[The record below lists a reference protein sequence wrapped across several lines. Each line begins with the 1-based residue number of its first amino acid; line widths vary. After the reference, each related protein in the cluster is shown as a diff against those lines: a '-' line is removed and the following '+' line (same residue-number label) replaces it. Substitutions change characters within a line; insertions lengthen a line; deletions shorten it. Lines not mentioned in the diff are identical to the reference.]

1 MPNFFVFAMYRPL
14 LILSLTLPC
23 ARSKPSRMKLTP
35 AFILLFLI
43 AGPLVAQIEPN
54 AGTWKTLIIKSGSE
68 FRLPPPPDA
77 KATQAELKTMLA
89 QPRPDA
95 KTQQQITYWNAGS
108 PGYRWRQFVYECK
121 PPNNL
126 RYGNVAA
133 LLQIALYE
141 ATIAAWD
148 SKYAYRRPR
157 PGIANHQLTPAI
169 ATPDSPSYPCEHAV
183 AAGVAATV
191 IARIFPQKADTVRQM
206 AQAAA
211 QSRVRAGVAY
221 PSDAVAGYR
230 LGQQVAERV
239 LARMLADA
247 PVAWDGK
254 RPTGPGVFRGRIPY
268 NPTLGSRKTLILTSG
283 SQFRPGPPPDFT
295 KDMAELKT
303 TRRTTVTKA
312 RANYWLYQDFWRDVV
327 DQKIREYRLDDN
339 PPRAARIYA
348 LVDLARQEGT
358 IACWD
363 AKYAYWGIRPSEMD
377 TTYVPELPTP
387 SFPGYPSGHATF
399 STAAAVMMA
408 YLFPA
413 ETDYFME
420 QAKEGAESRFDA
432 GAHFR
437 TDNEVGLALGRKV
450 GDELVK
456 WAKTDGADNGNEPA
470 RNTESVK
477 KQALPKKSAMN
488 TTRLTAAPK

>member
-1 MPNFFVFAMYRPL
+1 MRFSVV
-14 LILSLTLPC
+14 
-23 ARSKPSRMKLTP
+23 
-35 AFILLFLI
+35 FILIFVV
-43 AGPLVAQIEPN
+43 AGPLAAQIEPN
-54 AGTWKTLIIKSGSE
+54 AGAWKTLIIKSGRE

-77 KATQAELKTMLA
+77 KATQSELKTMLTQA
-89 QPRPDA
+89 RPDA
-95 KTQQQITYWNAGS
+95 KTQQEIMYWNAGS
-108 PGYRWRQFVYECK
+108 PVYRWRQVVYELK

-126 RYGNVAA
+126 RYGNVAT
-133 LLQIALYE
+133 LLEIALYD

-148 SKYAYRRPR
+148 SKYAYQRLR
-157 PGIANHQLTPAI
+157 PGAANRQLKTAI

-191 IARIFPQKADTVRQM
+191 LTRIFPQKADTVRQM
-206 AQAAA
+206 AQAAM

-221 PSDAVAGYR
+221 PSDVAAGFA
-230 LGQQVAERV
+230 LGQRVAERV

-254 RPTGPGVFRGRIPY
+254 RPTGPGVFRGKIPY
-268 NPTLGSRKTLILTSG
+268 NPTLGSRKTLILKSG
-283 SQFRPGPPPDFT
+283 NQFRPGPPPDFT

-303 TRRTTVTKA
+303 TIRTTVTKA

-339 PPRAARIYA
+339 PPRAARVYA

-377 TTYVPELPTP
+377 TTYVPELPMP
-387 SFPGYPSGHATF
+387 QFPGYPSGHATF
-399 STAAAVMMA
+399 STTAAVMMA

-413 ETDYFME
+413 EADYFME
-420 QAKEGAESRFDA
+420 KAREGAESRFDA

-437 TDNEVGLALGRKV
+437 TDNEVGLELGRKV

-456 WAKTDGADNGNEPA
+456 WAKTDGADTPFMPVRKTG
-470 RNTESVK
+470 
-477 KQALPKKSAMN
+477 
-488 TTRLTAAPK
+488 TAVQQSSIGRQQRQVVR

>member
-1 MPNFFVFAMYRPL
+1 MQDFPVFAMYQPF
-14 LILSLTLPC
+14 LILSLTPFYAWLTPW
-23 ARSKPSRMKLTP
+23 RMKLIAAIVLT
-35 AFILLFLI
+35 LFV

-54 AGTWKTLIIKSGSE
+54 AGTWKTLIIQSGRE
-68 FRLPPPPDA
+68 LRLPPPPDA
-77 KATQAELKTMLA
+77 KATQAELKTMLT

-95 KTQQQITYWNAGS
+95 KTQSQITYWNAGS
-108 PGYRWRQFVYECK
+108 PGYRWRQIVYDLK

-126 RYGNVAA
+126 RYGNVAT
-133 LLQIALYE
+133 LLEIALYD

-148 SKYAYRRPR
+148 SKYAYQRPR
-157 PGIANHQLTPAI
+157 PGAANRQLKTAI

-191 IARIFPQKADTVRQM
+191 LARIFPQKADTVRQM
-206 AQAAA
+206 AQVAM

-221 PSDAVAGYR
+221 PSDAAAGFA

-268 NPTLGSRKTLILTSG
+268 NPTLGSRKTLVLTSG

-303 TRRTTVTKA
+303 TIRTAVTKA

-363 AKYAYWGIRPSEMD
+363 AKYTYWGIRPAEMD

-387 SFPGYPSGHATF
+387 QFPGYPSGHATF
-399 STAAAVMMA
+399 STAAAVTMA
-408 YLFPA
+408 YLFPD
-413 ETDYFME
+413 ESDYFME
-420 QAKEGAESRFDA
+420 KANEGAESRFDA

-437 TDNEVGLALGRKV
+437 IDNEVGLELGRKV
-450 GDELVK
+450 GQEVVK
-456 WAKTDGADNGNEPA
+456 WAKSDGADNPA
-470 RNTESVK
+470 KPVIK
-477 KQALPKKSAMN
+477 
-488 TTRLTAAPK
+488 